1 MDGHAHSSV
10 HNKYSP
16 LQVGSYATETT
27 TWTRP
32 EDMKGTAR
40 PSYSITSA
48 NSGADVAAASAAALA
63 ATSVAL
69 QSANYAQAS
78 EALAAAED
86 LYAFAKTVIPALS
99 TPGCTA
105 SQTESSPFSKSSSQK
120 DCAAQLLCS
129 ASLTAT
135 ASAAFVLSAVPCK
148 VPHQAMTSQPLP
160 QTIHRV
166 QLCITH
172 SVALAQPCTASG
184 SS

>member
-1 MDGHAHSSV
+1 M
-10 HNKYSP
+10 
-16 LQVGSYATETT
+16 GSYATETT

-32 EDMKGTAR
+32 EDMTGTAR

-86 LYAFAKTVIPALS
+86 LYAFAKTVIPAFS

-105 SQTESSPFSKSSSQK
+105 SQTEGLPSAR
-120 DCAAQLLCS
+120 AA
-129 ASLTAT
+129 AGGD
-135 ASAAFVLSAVPCK
+135 VLPRRSAVHIWLQLRGLHLCCLP
-148 VPHQAMTSQPLP
+148 PLARCLIRP
-160 QTIHRV
+160 
-166 QLCITH
+166 
-172 SVALAQPCTASG
+172 
-184 SS
+184 